1 MNQPAG
7 SAGHGPRLSASGTP
21 DRTGGPSGPGVP
33 LSVWASLPVPAGSQD
48 GPPCR
53 GSVTRAAAAQ
63 IIESFTRRGDLVATV
78 RELPA
83 VAEAAA
89 ADGRAAAF
97 LTPAR
102 GHAGP
107 APVPALGPQTPIRP
121 GGPPG
126 DGQAALAVVGYCGPC
141 CCAPGISGN
150 HGGLLY
156 AACERVLRPGG
167 ILAVLIAGPSADAHL
182 RLAGSTVA
190 AATAASLIYAQH
202 IALVHA
208 VFDGDRLDPGPAPAA
223 RSAAV
228 PGDIRVHSDLLIF
241 TKPGKAVS
249 S

>member
-1 MNQPAG
+1 MNRPSG
-7 SAGHGPRLSASGTP
+7 SAGNEPRLPASGTP
-21 DRTGGPSGPGVP
+21 ARPGGPSGPGVP
-33 LSVWASLPVPAGSQD
+33 LSVQASLPVPAGSQD

-53 GSVTRAAAAQ
+53 GSVTRTAATQ
-63 IIESFTRRGDLVATV
+63 IIESFTRHGDLVATV

-83 VAEAAA
+83 VAEAAVA
-89 ADGRAAAF
+89 AGRTAAF
-97 LTPAR
+97 LVPAS

-107 APVPALGPQTPIRP
+107 APVPALGPQTPARP
-121 GGPPG
+121 GSPPG
-126 DGQAALAVVGYCGPC
+126 PGQAALAVTGYCGPG
-141 CCAPGISGN
+141 CCAPGTSGD

-156 AACERVLRPGG
+156 AACERALRPGG

-190 AATAASLIYAQH
+190 AASAASLIYAQH

-208 VFDGDRLDPGPAPAA
+208 VLDGDRLDPGPAPA

-241 TKPGKAVS
+241 TKPGGPRP
-249 S
+249 